1 MRSSKS
7 LSWSGVHH
15 ILTLPKIPRIP
26 GASSPL
32 PGRDPH
38 TLRFQDPGGAGRGG
52 RPRRQG
58 GPAPPLV
65 PNRPGRPWGTRAGGV
80 EGCLPADGEDIP
92 TIWRLLSDHH
102 HGFDVN
108 PSAIEG

>member
-7 LSWSGVHH
+7 LSWSGLHH
-15 ILTLPKIPRIP
+15 ILTLPIIPRIP
-26 GASSPL
+26 GAHPRCQDATRT
-32 PGRDPH
+32 PRDSRTPVELVAEADH
-38 TLRFQDPGGAGRGG
+38 GAGVD
-52 RPRRQG
+52 
-58 GPAPPLV
+58 PPLV
-65 PNRPGRPWGTRAGGV
+65 PNPPGRPGGTRAGGV